1 MLIKV
6 KDFFAFLRNVTHI
19 NAGISDVIVPAHSE
33 YAEDKNT
40 FFNRLTDEITPVLD
54 SYRTVDPA
62 KTLLYLVR
70 EQVSPLPEHDDN
82 ARIVIG
88 VKGCD
93 LKALEVMDAA
103 LINDDFV
110 DPMYK
115 LWRDTTLI
123 ISSDCDEIGDTCHC
137 NLVDGQ
143 PFAETG
149 YDLNLSRVNDDYLI
163 TVGSDRGD
171 KLLNLI
177 KQETDIRDAS
187 NDAKNQVE
195 KKRKKVAELLTEQN
209 KEFSRQNNYSG
220 LRSLELAPWL
230 DESFTCIGC
239 GACTHI
245 CPTCYCLILNDETEA
260 QQFVKQRTYD
270 SCQYNGYT
278 RVAGGAN
285 PRGSMTKRF
294 RNRYLCKFDY
304 MVHNFDRLG
313 CTGCGRCSQAC
324 AGEID
329 FRQVVHNLQSM
340 TTATITD
347 HG

>member
-6 KDFFAFLRNVTHI
+6 KDFISFLRNVTH
-19 NAGISDVIVPAHSE
+19 NKSGIADVIVPAHSE
-33 YAEDKNT
+33 FAEDKNT
-40 FFNRLTDEITPVLD
+40 FYNRLTDEFTPVLD
-54 SYRTVDPA
+54 SYRTVDPT
-62 KTLLYLVR
+62 KTLVYLIR
-70 EQVSPLPEHDDN
+70 EQVSPLPELEES
-82 ARIVIG
+82 ARLVAG

-110 DPMYK
+110 DPAYK

-123 ISSDCDEIGDTCHC
+123 ISSDCDEIDNACHC

-149 YDLNLSRVNDDYLI
+149 YDLNLSRINDDYLI
-163 TVGSDRGD
+163 TVGSERGD

-177 KQETDIRDAS
+177 KEGADIRQATS
-187 NDAKNQVE
+187 AVKTKVE
-195 KKRKKVAELLTEQN
+195 KKRSKVVELLKEQN

-220 LRSLELAPWL
+220 LRSLDFAPWM

-239 GACTHI
+239 GACTNI

-260 QQFVKQRTYD
+260 QKFVKQRTYD

-285 PRGSMTKRF
+285 PRDSMTKRF

-313 CTGCGRCSQAC
+313 CTGCGRCTQAC

-340 TTATITD
+340 TVTS
-347 HG
+347 